1 MGSGLARWLYE
12 ADARVTGASRAAR
25 KRLGLAAKLRILP
38 YRGYGTPDRVVVK
51 ARVVEDRGALDPSVR
66 RGLFGAAA
74 ASVARFRTAEVA
86 RARVR
91 VHFGD
96 DVHEGVT
103 DDEGFL
109 DLAVTPPLWAGPGWH
124 RVGIEVA
131 PPEVGD
137 PVHADVLLVGPNAKH
152 AIITDIDDTIILTG
166 VRNLA
171 RRAWSLFMADA
182 AGRRVFEG
190 TSALY
195 RGLAAGG
202 SGGEP
207 GMECPVVYVSSSP
220 WNLYN
225 HLEHFLDENGLPKGP
240 ILLRD
245 WGLTREGFAPDGK
258 HHHKLEKSATC
269 STPCLIC
276 PSCSSAT
283 ADNTMPST
291 TSPSRASIPA
301 ASSRSSSE
309 RSRTTR
315 PDATSSSR
323 SPPNSRARAPSSSW
337 RTPPS
342 GSREKPLLAGSSR
355 IPLSARRPM
364 RGAARDA
371 AFLTAR
377 AGAEYANGG
386 ARVGRTAALGR
397 WR

>member
-1 MGSGLARWLYE
+1 VGSGLARWLYE
-12 ADARVTGASRAAR
+12 ANAHVTGVSRAAR
-25 KRLGLAAKLRILP
+25 KRLGLSAKLRILP

-51 ARVVEDRGALDPSVR
+51 ARVVEDRGVLDPSVR
-66 RGLFGAAA
+66 RGLLGAAA

-131 PPEVGD
+131 SPEVGD
-137 PVHADVLLVGPNAKH
+137 AVRADVLLVGPSAKH

-220 WNLYN
+220 WNLYD
-225 HLEHFLDENGLPKGP
+225 HLEHFLDENGLPRGP

-245 WGLTREGFAPDGK
+245 WGLTRDGFAPDGK
-258 HHHKLEKSATC
+258 HHHKLEKIRDVLDTLPHLPFVLVGDSGQHDAEHYLTVAREHPGRVLTVFIREVTNDAARRDELFALAADFESAGTE
-269 STPCLIC
+269 LVV
-276 PSCSSAT
+276 
-283 ADNTMPST
+283 AD
-291 TSPSRASIPA
+291 TSLALAREA
-301 ASSRSSSE
+301 A
-309 RSRTTR
+309 
-315 PDATSSSR
+315 
-323 SPPNSRARAPSSSW
+323 ARGLVAARFLDEIAREPSS
-337 RTPPS
+337 
-342 GSREKPLLAGSSR
+342 
-355 IPLSARRPM
+355 
-364 RGAARDA
+364 DA
-371 AFLTAR
+371 
-377 AGAEYANGG
+377 
-386 ARVGRTAALGR
+386 
-397 WR
+397 